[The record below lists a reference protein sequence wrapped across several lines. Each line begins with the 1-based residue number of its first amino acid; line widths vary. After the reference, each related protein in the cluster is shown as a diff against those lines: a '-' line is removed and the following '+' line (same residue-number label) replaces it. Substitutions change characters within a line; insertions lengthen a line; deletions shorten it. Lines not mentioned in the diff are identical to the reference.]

1 MSKILLA
8 YAATLVAMLALDFL
22 WLGLIAKPLY
32 RQGIGHLMAEQPQM
46 AVAAAFYAFFAV
58 GLMVFAVLPTA
69 TTAPWPKTAWTAAL
83 FGLFCYATYDLT
95 NLATLRNWPAGLSF
109 IDMAWGS
116 VVSALAALAGRA
128 ATLRLAF

>member
-1 MSKILLA
+1 MRP
-8 YAATLVAMLALDFL
+8 
-22 WLGLIAKPLY
+22 GIA
-32 RQGIGHLMAEQPQM
+32 
-46 AVAAAFYAFFAV
+46 
-58 GLMVFAVLPTA
+58 
-69 TTAPWPKTAWTAAL
+69 AWTAAL